1 MREREKIVQQAFLDD
16 EEQVLKKL
24 QEIYSQSLKEVTRNS
39 IILQE
44 QIEKIRKKYEFVTDE
59 KQRALLESQERS
71 KIYQKRYQDALNK
84 QISSILQKLHKEEYK
99 TVESYLND
107 CYDKGFVGTIYSMQE
122 YGIPL
127 VIPIDQRKI
136 VQAVQVD
143 SKISKGLYRR
153 LGEDVD
159 LLKKRITSQIS
170 RGFAMGMNYDQM
182 AQQLFWQTRI
192 GYNNAARITR
202 TEGHRVQQK
211 STMDACYAARECG
224 ADVVKQWDATMDSST
239 RESHQMLDGQI
250 RELDEKFSN
259 GLMYP
264 GDPSG
269 SAAEVINCRCI
280 LLQRARWAM
289 DQEELNRLKK
299 KASFYGLDKET
310 EFDQFRKKYLEACEK
325 EQSKRKYQHQETVI
339 NKKVIDSAEYRRKFD
354 QVSDNKKVNRNIWKM
369 AKEMLEHRSGTK
381 YEDLAF
387 IDYLTGKSEMNKE
400 FDKENKAKPS
410 KAMTTMIQ
418 NADHGT
424 IIAIHN
430 HPGSSVPSIS
440 DLMVCVKRGYKFGL
454 VVCHDGKIYKYYVQ
468 KEKFNPVIANAAL
481 DKLEVEGY
489 NSNVEKMFEDAG
501 VGMEVLQESG

>member
-44 QIEKIRKKYEFVTDE
+44 QIEKIREKYESVTDE
-59 KQRALLESQERS
+59 KQRAVLESQERS

-84 QISSILQKLHKEEYK
+84 QISGILQKMHEKEYK

-127 VIPIDQRKI
+127 VIPIDQKKI

-182 AQQLFWQTRI
+182 AQQLSWQTRI

-211 STMDACYAARECG
+211 STMDACYAARERG
-224 ADVVKQWDATMDSST
+224 AYVVKQWDATMDSST

-289 DQEELNRLKK
+289 DQEELDRLKER
-299 KASFYGLDKET
+299 ASFYGLDKEA
-310 EFDQFRKKYLEACEK
+310 EFDQFRKKYLKACEQ
-325 EQSKRKYQHQETVI
+325 EQSKRK
-339 NKKVIDSAEYRRKFD
+339 
-354 QVSDNKKVNRNIWKM
+354 
-369 AKEMLEHRSGTK
+369 
-381 YEDLAF
+381 
-387 IDYLTGKSEMNKE
+387 
-400 FDKENKAKPS
+400 
-410 KAMTTMIQ
+410 
-418 NADHGT
+418 
-424 IIAIHN
+424 
-430 HPGSSVPSIS
+430 
-440 DLMVCVKRGYKFGL
+440 
-454 VVCHDGKIYKYYVQ
+454 
-468 KEKFNPVIANAAL
+468 
-481 DKLEVEGY
+481 
-489 NSNVEKMFEDAG
+489 
-501 VGMEVLQESG
+501 